1 MQIFQAETI
10 EFPLA
15 TLGPEES
22 RHCIKVLRHQ
32 EGDLI
37 YLTQGKGFLYQGRI
51 LTYDKRETQ
60 VEIVEIFE
68 GFGEHSH
75 QIKLAVSPLRLK
87 DRFEWIMEKAV
98 ELGAN
103 EIIPLHCHRTDV
115 YKATFKARRVESI
128 LITALKQSKR
138 SQLPRLH
145 EVRPFEDWIAEEM
158 DGLKLMGWCEADT
171 PVQHYTQKIKDQ
183 GSITLLIGPEGD
195 FTDEE
200 VELGQEAGFLPIS
213 LGENRLRTETA
224 AIHALSFVKFLKG
237 Y

>member
-60 VEIVEIFE
+60 LEIVETFE
-68 GFGEHSH
+68 GFGEHGH
-75 QIKLAVSPLRLK
+75 QIRLAVSPLLLK

-98 ELGAN
+98 ELGAT

-115 YKATFKARRVESI
+115 YKAKFKVRRVESI

-145 EVRPFEDWIAEEM
+145 EVQPFEDWIEEEM

-171 PVQHYTQKIKDQ
+171 PVQHYTQKIKDL

-195 FTDEE
+195 FTEEE
-200 VELGQEAGFLPIS
+200 VALGQEAGFLPIS
-213 LGENRLRTETA
+213 MGENRLRTETA